1 MKIRIKFS
9 KQGVMRFIG
18 HLDIMRYFQKA
29 MRRAHIDI
37 AFTEGFSPHMIMS
50 FAAPLGV
57 GLTSDGEYMDIEIR
71 TPVSSEDAIHQ
82 LNEVMVEGMKVLSFR
97 QIEEGKAGKAMSL
110 VAAADYTV
118 SFRPGYEPE
127 GDWQSKLEEFIQ
139 KDSILVLKKTKKS
152 EVETDIRPMI
162 YQLSVKDDKVH
173 MTLATG
179 SAANL
184 KPELVMSAFL
194 KSEGLDL
201 DPFALS
207 VNRDDVYADIGTEE
221 NRKLTSLESLGEDIV
236 L

>member
-1 MKIRIKFS
+1 
-9 KQGVMRFIG
+9 
-18 HLDIMRYFQKA
+18 
-29 MRRAHIDI
+29 
-37 AFTEGFSPHMIMS
+37 MIMS

-57 GLTSDGEYMDIEIR
+57 GLTSNGEYMDIEIR
-71 TPVSSEDAIHQ
+71 TPISSEDAIRQ

-127 GDWQSKLEEFIQ
+127 GDWQSRLEEFIQ